1 MNVTRRGF
9 LGWSGAVAAAAAGAQ
24 TVRAIGDLQAAT
36 YEAELPPR
44 GIEGWVASVCQQC
57 PGGCGILV
65 RTITGVEDGVMRAVK
80 IEGNPHHPIS
90 RGAICPKGVAG
101 LQALYDPDRLRGPM
115 KRVGARGQG
124 QWQPVSWDE
133 AIATVVQHLQG
144 LRAKGEAHTLLLMAG
159 QVRGLMQNL
168 LLRFLDAYGSPNYL
182 STASGCEASRQ
193 TLLLTQGIAE
203 PIAYDLEHSA
213 YILSFGANLLEAG
226 WSPVR
231 QARAY
236 GHLRQGTPGRR
247 GRLVQVEPRLSVTA
261 AKADEWIPL
270 RPGTDGG
277 LALAMAHVIVSE
289 GLYDREFVETWTFGF
304 EDWRDLAG
312 TTHLGFRSLV
322 LNDYRPEAVSALT
335 GVPIQTI
342 VRVAREFAATRP
354 AVALAER
361 GAGFHTNGL
370 YNRLAIHALNAL
382 VGSIEV
388 QGGTVIQRRP
398 PLTPLAPVT
407 RDAAA
412 VRGLAAPRI
421 DGAGYP
427 ALSGLGAAKSPLTS
441 SALVALPEA
450 LRTGSPY
457 RAKAL
462 LLYYANPA
470 YSAPEFARSPELL
483 DAVPFIVS
491 FSPFPDETSR
501 HADLVLPDH
510 TYLERWQDD
519 PGEATWGP
527 AVLGLRQPVIPP
539 RHKTRHTG
547 DVLIQIAQGLGGTVA
562 AAFPWKD
569 FSEVLKESFRDVAG
583 AQRGLIMTTPFEE
596 ARQRRQADAGFWLP
610 TYKTFDE
617 FWNQV
622 AERGG
627 WWDPAYPF
635 EDRERAFRTPSGK
648 FEFFSQTLRQH
659 LEGLARRGAAPGGGL
674 ERLLDALGVKARG
687 DRVFLP
693 HHEAPRFVGEE
704 KEFPLHFI
712 MSKPMSLASTR
723 TANQAWLA
731 EIPDVR
737 TSRPWE
743 IAVEI
748 NPETAHKLGVKDGD
762 QVWLE
767 SPAGRLR
774 LRARLYQG
782 IAPEVVHVPFGSGHG
797 AGGRFAEAWG
807 ANPNRLV
814 GGEVDR
820 LAGTPALFATRV
832 RITKA

>member
-1 MNVTRRGF
+1 MKVTRRGF

-270 RPGTDGG
+270 RPGTDGA

-304 EDWRDLAG
+304 EDWRDVAG

-342 VRVAREFAATRP
+342 VRVAREFVATRP

>member
-9 LGWSGAVAAAAAGAQ
+9 FGWTGAVAAAAAGCQ
-24 TVRAIGDLQAAT
+24 GIRAIGDLQAAT
-36 YEAELPPR
+36 YEAEIPPQ

-57 PGGCGILV
+57 PGGCGIQV
-65 RTITGVEDGVMRAVK
+65 RTITGIEDGVKRAVK
-80 IEGNPHHPIS
+80 IEGNPFHPIS

-101 LQALYDPDRLRGPM
+101 IQSLYDPDRIRGPM
-115 KRVGARGQG
+115 KRVGPRGQG
-124 QWQPVSWDE
+124 QWQPISWEE
-133 AIATVVQHLQG
+133 AIASVVQHLQG
-144 LRAKGEAHTLLLMAG
+144 LRAKGESHTLLLLAG
-159 QVRGLMQNL
+159 QIRGLMQSL
-168 LLRFLDAYGSPNYL
+168 LHRFLEAYGSPNYL
-182 STASGCEASRQ
+182 STAGGCEASRQ
-193 TLLLTQGIAE
+193 TSLLTQGIAE
-203 PIAYDLEHSA
+203 PIAYDLENSA
-213 YILSFGANLLEAG
+213 YILSFGAGLLEAG

-231 QARAY
+231 QARVY

-270 RPGTDGG
+270 RPGTDGA

-289 GLYDREFVETWTFGF
+289 GLYDREFVEAWTFGF
-304 EDWRDLAG
+304 DDWRDASG
-312 TTHLGFRSLV
+312 TNHLGFRSLV
-322 LNDYRPEAVSALT
+322 LSDYRPEAVSALT

-342 VRVAREFAATRP
+342 VRVAREFTATRP

-361 GAGFHTNGL
+361 GAASHTNGL

-388 QGGTVIQRRP
+388 PGGTVTQRRP
-398 PLTPLAPVT
+398 PLTPLPPVV
-407 RDAAA
+407 RDAVAT
-412 VRGLAAPRI
+412 RGIAAPRI
-421 DGAGYP
+421 DGAGKP
-427 ALSGLGAAKSPLTS
+427 TNPLAS
-441 SALVALPEA
+441 SAVSVLPQV

-457 RAKAL
+457 RINAL
-462 LLYYANPA
+462 FLYYANPA
-470 YSAPEFARSPELL
+470 YSVPEFVQNSKLL
-483 DAVPFIVS
+483 DGIPFIVS

-519 PGEATWGP
+519 PIEATWGP

-539 RHKTRHTG
+539 RHNTRHTG
-547 DVLIQIAQGLGGTVA
+547 DVLIQIAQGLGGSMA

-569 FSEVLKESFRDVAG
+569 FGEVLKESFRGVAG
-583 AQRGLIMTTPFEE
+583 ARRGLIMTTPFEE

-610 TYKTFDE
+610 SYKTFEE
-617 FWNQV
+617 FWNQA

-627 WWDPAYPF
+627 WWDPAYLYR
-635 EDRERAFRTPSGK
+635 DWERVFHTPSSR

-659 LEGLARRGAAPGGGL
+659 LEGLTRRGMAPGAGL
-674 ERLLDALGVKARG
+674 EKHLEALGLRARG

-693 HHEAPRFVGEE
+693 HYEPPRFVGEE
-704 KEFPLHFI
+704 KEFPLHLI
-712 MSKPMSLASTR
+712 MSKPMSLAGSR

-737 TSRPWE
+737 AGRPWE
-743 IAVEI
+743 VTVEV
-748 NPETAHKLGVKDGD
+748 NPETAHKLHVKDGED
-762 QVWLE
+762 VWLE
-767 SPAGRLR
+767 SPVGRLR
-774 LRARLYQG
+774 VRARLYAG

-814 GGEVDR
+814 GAEADR

-832 RITKA
+832 RITKV

>member
-1 MNVTRRGF
+1 MNLTRRGF
-9 LGWSGAVAAAAAGAQ
+9 IGWTGAVAAAAAGAQ

-36 YEAELPPR
+36 YEAEVLPQ
-44 GIEGWVASVCQQC
+44 GIEGRVASVCQQC

-65 RTITGVEDGVMRAVK
+65 RTITGVEDGVKRAVK

-90 RGAICPKGVAG
+90 RGNICPKGVAG
-101 LQALYDPDRLRGPM
+101 IQALYDPDRFRGPM

-133 AIATVVQHLQG
+133 AIATVVQHLQD
-144 LRAKGEAHTLLLMAG
+144 LRATGEAHTLLLMAG
-159 QVRGLMQNL
+159 QIRGLMQSL
-168 LLRFLDAYGSPNYL
+168 VLRFLEAYGSPNYL
-182 STASGCEASRQ
+182 STASGFDAARQ
-193 TLLLTQGIAE
+193 TLLLTQGVAE
-203 PIAYDLEHSA
+203 PIAYDLENSA

-261 AKADEWIPL
+261 AKADEWIPV
-270 RPGTDGG
+270 RPGTDGA

-289 GLYDREFVETWTFGF
+289 GLFDREFVETWTFGF
-304 EDWRDLAG
+304 EDWRDPAG
-312 TTHLGFRSLV
+312 ASHLGFRSLV

-361 GAGFHTNGL
+361 GAGFYTNGL

-388 QGGTVIQRRP
+388 QGGTVTQRRP
-398 PLTPLAPVT
+398 PFTPLTPVT
-407 RDAAA
+407 RDTAA

-441 SALVALPEA
+441 SALPSLPEA

-457 RAKAL
+457 RANAL
-462 LLYYANPA
+462 FLYYANPA
-470 YSAPEFARSPELL
+470 YSVPEFVRSPDLL
-483 DAVPFIVS
+483 NRIPFIVS

-501 HADLVLPDH
+501 YADLILPDH

-519 PGEATWGP
+519 PIEATWGP
-527 AVLGLRQPVIPP
+527 AVLGLRQPAISP
-539 RHKTRHTG
+539 RHQTRHTG
-547 DVLIQIAQGLGGTVA
+547 DVLIQIAQGLGGAVA

-569 FSEVLKESFRDVAG
+569 FSEVLKDSFREVAG
-583 AQRGLIMTTPFEE
+583 AQRGLIMTSPFEE

-635 EDRERAFRTPSGK
+635 GDRERAFRTPSGK
-648 FEFFSQTLRQH
+648 FEFFSQTLRQR
-659 LEGLARRGAAPGGGL
+659 LDALARRGPASGGGL
-674 ERLLDALGVKARG
+674 DGVLRALDIRARG

-762 QVWLE
+762 EVWLE

-814 GGEVDR
+814 GGEADR

-832 RITKA
+832 RITKV